1 MKKLIAAVA
10 ALSLGAAPALAG
22 PDAQKPTIVLVHG
35 AFVDGSGWAAV
46 HRILS
51 AEGYK
56 VVVVQNPTTSLADDV
71 TATRRAIAGAMGPVV
86 LVGHSYGGVVIT
98 EAGNDAKVSALV
110 YVAAFAPDAGES
122 VASLVPPPSP
132 DAPPSPILPPVDSF
146 LSIDKAMFPAVFA
159 ADVDPGVARFMADA
173 QQPWGVQAFA
183 GKVSSP
189 AWMAK
194 PSWTLIPTE
203 DRIIPPAAQRGMAA
217 RARASVTEVLGSHA
231 IYVSNPQAVAAQIE
245 AAAAASLTPTR

>member
-1 MKKLIAAVA
+1 MKKLAAAAA
-10 ALSLGAAPALAG
+10 ALTLVAAPALAA

-35 AFVDGSGWAAV
+35 AFVDGSGWAGV

-51 AEGYK
+51 ADGYK

-71 TATRRAIAGAMGPVV
+71 AATRRAIAGAEGPVV

-98 EAGNDAKVSALV
+98 EAGTDPKVSALV

-132 DAPPSPILPPVDSF
+132 DAPPSPILPPVDGF
-146 LSIDKAMFPAVFA
+146 VSIDKAMFPAAFA

-183 GKVSSP
+183 GKISSP
-189 AWMAK
+189 AWKVK

-203 DRIIPPAAQRGMAA
+203 DRIIPPAAQHGMAA
-217 RARASVTEVLGSHA
+217 RARARVTKVPGSHA
-231 IYVSNPQAVAAQIE
+231 IYVSNPRSVVAEIEQAAT
-245 AAAAASLTPTR
+245 ASLTASR